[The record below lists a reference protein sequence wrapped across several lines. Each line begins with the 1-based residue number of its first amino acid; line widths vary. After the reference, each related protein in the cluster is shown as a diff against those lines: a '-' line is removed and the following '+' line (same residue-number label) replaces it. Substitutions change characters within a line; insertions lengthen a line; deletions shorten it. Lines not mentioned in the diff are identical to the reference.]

1 MRDRQQK
8 GECGDW
14 DWLAGAHRGAW
25 RLERKSVGA
34 RRAAMKE
41 GARGCCPPSNAG
53 AKDGGPARTRKKQ
66 GGCVVCVVCCLSNWL
81 LTKRHGAKKGW
92 LGVGSKQKGLED
104 GKTRGK
110 GVRGH
115 THI

>member
-41 GARGCCPPSNAG
+41 GARGCCPPIKCRRQRRRARAHTKKAG
-53 AKDGGPARTRKKQ
+53 R
-66 GGCVVCVVCCLSNWL
+66 VCCLCGL
-81 LTKRHGAKKGW
+81 L
-92 LGVGSKQKGLED
+92 SF
-104 GKTRGK
+104 
-110 GVRGH
+110 
-115 THI
+115 